1 MKRRLFLT
9 LLSLVSFVLISNAQ
23 QIVYNS
29 HTDKSSRILETNLK
43 KVTKFGDKSK
53 SFYMWVGLTSLD
65 VKGVAIYYVKVMYT
79 SEYRLTVEHDAPLVL
94 TLKNGEV
101 ITLKSAAKSESKHLD
116 GVETM
121 FASYEIKEEELIDIS
136 RNGIVKVA
144 PVVTCFGQSDYEEKI
159 SMWRLA
165 RPLSLRYEL
174 LKEYINK
181 HPE

>member
-1 MKRRLFLT
+1 
-9 LLSLVSFVLISNAQ
+9 
-23 QIVYNS
+23 
-29 HTDKSSRILETNLK
+29 
-43 KVTKFGDKSK
+43 
-53 SFYMWVGLTSLD
+53 
-65 VKGVAIYYVKVMYT
+65 MYT